1 MNPLERA
8 RIDTRR
14 ELVQKGYGSL
24 YDKLQQIL
32 VKHNPVKLDLERGD
46 MCDDYG
52 LPVGTLIPKLK
63 SIDQSGLNHVLHREM
78 NHWYR
83 DEAGTPDRYDEIAR
97 EMWAAWIAFEQS
109 PKSAAP

>member
-8 RIDTRR
+8 RINTRR
-14 ELVQKGYGSL
+14 ELVQKGYGPL

-32 VKHNPVKLDLERGD
+32 LKHNPAKLDPERGD
-46 MCDDYG
+46 MRDDYG

-63 SIDQSGLNHVLHREM
+63 STDQSRLKHVLHREM
-78 NHWYR
+78 SHWYR

-97 EMWAAWIAFEQS
+97 EMWAEWAAFEQS
-109 PKSAAP
+109 PKSPAP